1 MTTDEE
7 LLQKVKDRIKGTLE
21 IPAQFAKTKSSHT
34 SIEERVLLMDMIEDI
49 LFYIEDWETN
59 RQLLYKAI
67 KDKNNERSL

>member
-21 IPAQFAKTKSSHT
+21 IPAQFAKTKSDHT

-49 LFYIEDWETN
+49 LFYIEDWERN
-59 RQLLYKAI
+59 RTLLYNAI